1 MKLFLFTLALL
12 FYVQLS
18 SAVLSVKLAENLGEI
33 KGFII
38 IVTKFDLIFLSF
50 LFVLVSLLFCINT
63 IFIL

>member
-38 IVTKFDLIFLSF
+38 IVTKLDLIFLSF
-50 LFVLVSLLFCINT
+50 LFV
-63 IFIL
+63 